1 MHRPPEINPKVQTK
15 KLNIKLFVNEFGI
28 EPDSFL
34 LIWERL
40 SRYCSSVSILLL
52 WCISIPTAPLRIPT
66 AQTRMSRTH
75 RKTLQNRLNN
85 RPISSNL
92 TVFHSKHLF
101 LSIEKAER
109 LNARLILFLPFKSTF
124 MPKYSLEKNNTNSNL
139 SSGFVL
145 FPTGGEE
152 GIRTLVRFRANWF
165 RLSSLPDTLR
175 YFMRR

>member
-1 MHRPPEINPKVQTK
+1 MQSLPVRRRLRNCFRNITRKTIIKKVKMHRPPEVNPKVQTK

-66 AQTRMSRTH
+66 AQTRVSRTH

-109 LNARLILFLPFKSTF
+109 LNARLILLFAVQIDF
-124 MPKYSLEKNNTNSNL
+124 YAEI
-139 SSGFVL
+139 FVRK
-145 FPTGGEE
+145 E
-152 GIRTLVRFRANWF
+152 
-165 RLSSLPDTLR
+165 
-175 YFMRR
+175 